1 MKYETEYFFYPF
13 IFHRLEHIS
22 EEHQHLSA
30 AYSDITDRY
39 CVPSNILIFFLN
51 NTKKCKIQKSKY
63 IDTADWNKCWI
74 FISFFHRSVY
84 ANLLI
89 KTFFYR
95 YESSQ
100 KTLLSLKQEL
110 KTLTEMH
117 EILQKHNE
125 SLKQQHDL

>member
-1 MKYETEYFFYPF
+1 MTLNIFLSFYFSQVGAHFWRAPASVCC
-13 IFHRLEHIS
+13 L
-22 EEHQHLSA
+22 L
-30 AYSDITDRY
+30 RY
-39 CVPSNILIFFLN
+39 HWPVPINILIFFLN

-63 IDTADWNKCWI
+63 TDTADWNKCWI
-74 FISFFHRSVY
+74 FISFFHRRSVY